1 MALFQTGTGEG
12 AQQILTLFV
21 PDIDWY
27 KRALIEALFLMA
39 TAENW
44 AQYGD
49 VTPERAAELTIA
61 VIESQE
67 WFF

>member
-1 MALFQTGTGEG
+1 MFQTGDGEG
-12 AQQILTLFV
+12 FPQILTLFV
-21 PDIDWY
+21 PDAEWF

-39 TAENW
+39 ASENW

-49 VTPERAAELTIA
+49 VTPERAAELAIDM
-61 VIESQE
+61 IDSQE